1 MTAPNPD
8 DQGLFSRQ
16 LTRWQV
22 DFRKRQ
28 RVCRGADIAG
38 EDSFDTFVEEKRHYF
53 ESAGLSQISRDP
65 NFVEAM
71 RKRWGGGAERPR
83 RRQQESLREVRD
95 GGVTGFAE
103 AARRRVADHG
113 FKLLNLDL

>member
-71 RKRWGGGAERPR
+71 RKRWGEEQNAR

-103 AARRRVADHG
+103 TARRRVADHG